1 MTTTTACATPALA
14 ERVTKSLLGYG
25 VIAGPLYVGVALA
38 QAYTREGFDPTRHA
52 WSMLQNGDL
61 GWIQTTNL
69 IVSGLMVIAA
79 AVGVRRAVGRGAV
92 PLGIYGVGM
101 VVAGLFRA
109 DPGAG
114 FPPGSAGGTISW
126 HGLVHLAAGGVGF
139 VGLAI
144 ACFLLAGRSGFPLLS
159 RAVGVLFVASF
170 LAMNASGGAPWGM
183 VTFTAGVLLV
193 SAWLTAVSVRLYRA
207 VS

>member
-38 QAYTREGFDPTRHA
+38 QAYTREGFEPTRHA
-52 WSMLQNGDL
+52 WSLLQNGDL

-109 DPGAG
+109 DPGQG
-114 FPPGSAGGTISW
+114 FPPGSEGGTISW

-170 LAMNASGGAPWGM
+170 LAMNASGGAAWGI

-193 SAWLTAVSVRLYRA
+193 SAWLTAVSVRLYRSVA
-207 VS
+207 

>member
-1 MTTTTACATPALA
+1 MTVTTACATPALA
-14 ERVTKSLLGYG
+14 DRVTKSLLGYG
-25 VIAGPLYVGVALA
+25 VIAGPLYVVVSLA
-38 QAYTREGFDPTRHA
+38 QAYTRDGFDPTRHA
-52 WSMLQNGDL
+52 WSLLQNGDL

-69 IVSGLMVIAA
+69 IVSGLMVVAA

-109 DPGAG
+109 DPARG
-114 FPPGSAGGTISW
+114 FPAGSVGDTVSW

-144 ACFLLAGRSGFPLLS
+144 ASFLLARRSGFPLFS
-159 RAVGVLFVASF
+159 RLVGAALVGTFG
-170 LAMNASGGAPWGM
+170 AMNASAGAAWGLLL
-183 VTFTAGVLLV
+183 FTAGIVLV
-193 SAWLTAVSVRLYRA
+193 SAWLSVVSVRLYR
-207 VS
+207 SI